1 MLYLSQ
7 QTGPLF
13 GVVKAIVIM
22 TTATVLAF
30 LLERWLLPSSGTV
43 LLILAGVIVTALSV
57 PNRIAYGAVAFG
69 AMAFNFLFTEPR
81 GSWHMQD
88 VEEIS
93 TMTVFLAMG
102 IVVVYLITRE
112 RLQRF
117 SLQDA
122 ELRST
127 ILLSL
132 SHDLRSPLTSIIG
145 NLSTFQL
152 YQHKIDKAQQYELI
166 DAAVAES
173 ERLHTYLENL
183 FQATRFEHGIVN
195 LSTQSTSLVALVQ
208 RVIERFAD
216 HPKISLTTEDSALH
230 GAVQVQTS
238 LIEQALYNLFDNALR
253 YRQDNT
259 QVLCC
264 IGVSAS
270 GFWLSISNDLAI
282 PLHETPTTWLKPFY
296 SSRRGDQGHGG
307 AGLGLSVAHSIILA
321 HHGRLT
327 LNTDQTTLQVRVDL
341 P

>member
-7 QTGPLF
+7 QTSLLF

-22 TTATVLAF
+22 TTATALAF

-57 PNRIAYGAVAFG
+57 PNRIAYGAVVFG

-93 TMTVFLAMG
+93 TMTVFFAIG

-152 YQHKIDKAQQYELI
+152 YQHKIDKAQQDELI
-166 DAAVAES
+166 DAAMVES

-195 LSTQSTSLVALVQ
+195 LSTQSTPLVPLVQ
-208 RVIERFAD
+208 RVIERFANQEE
-216 HPKISLTTEDSALH
+216 ISLSIEDSALN
-230 GAVQVQTS
+230 GVVEVQTS
-238 LIEQALYNLFDNALR
+238 LFEQALYNLFDNALR
-253 YRQDNT
+253 YRKDNT
-259 QVLCC
+259 PVLCR

-270 GFWLSISNDLAI
+270 GFWLSITNEVAN
-282 PLHETPTTWLKPFY
+282 PLNETPTTWLKPFY

-321 HHGRLT
+321 HHGRLAF
-327 LNTDQTTLQVRVDL
+327 NTDQTSLQVRVDL